1 MLSKEQIEQIVQM
14 TLAQLN
20 KNCPAE
26 KQAGQ
31 GQCEETGPD
40 GS

>member
-20 KNCPAE
+20 KNCPAG
-26 KQAGQ
+26 KRL
-31 GQCEETGPD
+31 D
-40 GS
+40 V